1 MKNLM
6 MLAAAL
12 LVSAPVVAATTAS
25 VNVNFR
31 AQVASTCHVIGSPAA
46 LPGVLLGTVDASVAN
61 YSALNNTATSGGS
74 AGFVIECTE
83 GTPVTVTATPTD
95 GAPTTVTS
103 YGVTS
108 TPAAM
113 KLFKGSDF
121 LNGLY
126 TIQVNRQVSNSQT
139 SGDLYGGS
147 VSYRPD
153 AGQWGAP
160 AGAYNSIL
168 TVTFEYN

>member
-12 LVSAPVVAATTAS
+12 LVSAPAIAAGSATMSVNFSAVVA
-25 VNVNFR
+25 N
-31 AQVASTCHVIGSPAA
+31 TCHVSGQGSA
-46 LPGVLLGTVDASVAN
+46 LSGSVGPVAASVAN
-61 YSALNNTATSGGS
+61 YTALGATSS
-74 AGFVIECTE
+74 SAIAAGFIIECTE

-95 GAPTTVTS
+95 GTATTVTS
-103 YGVTS
+103 YGVDS

-113 KLFKGSDF
+113 KLFKGSNDF
-121 LNGLY
+121 LNGKY
-126 TIQVNRQVSNSQT
+126 TIKVDKQASTSQT

-147 VSYRPD
+147 VSYTPD

-168 TVTFEYN
+168 TVTFVYN

>member
-6 MLAAAL
+6 TLAAAL
-12 LVSAPVVAATTAS
+12 LVSAPVVAATTTS
-25 VNVNFR
+25 MNVNFR
-31 AQVASTCHVIGSPAA
+31 AQVASTCHLIGAPSA
-46 LPGVLLGTVDASVAN
+46 LPGGLLGTANASVAN
-61 YSALNNTATSGGS
+61 YSALNNTATSNGS
-74 AGFVIECTE
+74 ADFFIECTE
-83 GTPVTVTATPTD
+83 GTPVTVKATPTD

-103 YGVTS
+103 YGTMS

-113 KLFKGSDF
+113 KLFNGSDF
-121 LNGLY
+121 LTGLY
-126 TIQVNRQVSNSQT
+126 TIQVNKQASNSQT
-139 SGDLYGGS
+139 SGDRYGGS